1 LFSDYLAEFAGKPV
15 QDWTLEVDDQSGDDD
30 DEDSDSEG
38 NARRFEFKEGTSS
51 KFWEITLDGESFTV
65 CYGRIGTDGVS
76 QTKDFDSDEKAKK
89 EYDKLIL
96 EKQKKGYQ
104 EVGSNS
110 GTASGGVGEPIDPTN
125 SAYRLAL
132 TWEQEEESVPWTD
145 VFSGYL
151 AQPGAEKTTALVIGK
166 WGNLC
171 EQDDSAETIDA
182 LVDAKDRLPHL
193 RALFLGDVISE
204 DCEVSWIN
212 QSDVSAIFAAFPNLT
227 EFGVRGADKLSLG
240 TINHSKLEK
249 LVVQC
254 GGLPKSV
261 LEEVLNSD
269 LPQLQHLELYLGT
282 EDYGADT
289 TVGDFKELLEGK
301 KFPKLRY
308 LGLRNSEIADQLAEA
323 LIGAPILQRIDVLDL
338 SLGTLSDEGAQKLL
352 DNPDVRK
359 LKRLDLH
366 YHYMSDEMRDRLL
379 LLPIEVDA
387 GDSQFADQGAN
398 AEDRYVA
405 VGE

>member
-1 LFSDYLAEFAGKPV
+1 
-15 QDWTLEVDDQSGDDD
+15 
-30 DEDSDSEG
+30 
-38 NARRFEFKEGTSS
+38 
-51 KFWEITLDGESFTV
+51 
-65 CYGRIGTDGVS
+65 
-76 QTKDFDSDEKAKK
+76 
-89 EYDKLIL
+89 
-96 EKQKKGYQ
+96 
-104 EVGSNS
+104 
-110 GTASGGVGEPIDPTN
+110 
-125 SAYRLAL
+125 
-132 TWEQEEESVPWTD
+132 
-145 VFSGYL
+145 
-151 AQPGAEKTTALVIGK
+151 
-166 WGNLC
+166 
-171 EQDDSAETIDA
+171 
-182 LVDAKDRLPHL
+182 
-193 RALFLGDVISE
+193 
-204 DCEVSWIN
+204 
-212 QSDVSAIFAAFPNLT
+212 
-227 EFGVRGADKLSLG
+227 
-240 TINHSKLEK
+240 
-249 LVVQC
+249 
-254 GGLPKSV
+254 LPKSV

-269 LPQLQHLELYLGT
+269 LPQLHHLELYLGT

-289 TVGDFKELLEGK
+289 TVDDFKELLAGK

-366 YHYMSDEMRDRLL
+366 YHYMSDEMKDRLL